1 MTRNREPRCESLPR
15 WGKGSL
21 REEGTFRFAGLPCRD
36 EFSSLSVVMTTSS
49 RLLHLRFL
57 ATLLISVATVAI
69 TGCDSPSDIVRDIR
83 KNLDAFRASPN
94 NIDLDR
100 LEKSFKRID
109 AVIKDLEAQEDWAQ
123 ADLFRRQVMMLRPE
137 YRASREAFLKWS
149 ENQAAGASNE

>member
-1 MTRNREPRCESLPR
+1 
-15 WGKGSL
+15 
-21 REEGTFRFAGLPCRD
+21 
-36 EFSSLSVVMTTSS
+36 MTTSS
-49 RLLHLRFL
+49 HLVRFRFL
-57 ATLLISVATVAI
+57 AFFLISVVTVLM
-69 TGCDSPSDIVRDIR
+69 TGCESPSDIVRDIR

>member
-1 MTRNREPRCESLPR
+1 M
-15 WGKGSL
+15 
-21 REEGTFRFAGLPCRD
+21 
-36 EFSSLSVVMTTSS
+36 
-49 RLLHLRFL
+49 
-57 ATLLISVATVAI
+57 LISVAAVVI

-94 NIDLDR
+94 NVDLDR

-109 AVIKDLEAQEDWAQ
+109 AVIKDLESQEDWAQ